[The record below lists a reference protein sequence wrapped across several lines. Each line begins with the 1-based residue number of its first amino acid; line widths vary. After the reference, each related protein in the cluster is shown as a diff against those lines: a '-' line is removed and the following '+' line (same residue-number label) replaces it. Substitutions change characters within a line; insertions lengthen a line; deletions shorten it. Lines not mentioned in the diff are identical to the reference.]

1 MDKTRAGKGCGSCKA
16 LVCQIVE
23 WAAGGAVEE
32 DPSAHYYVPGIPMD
46 KPALMAAIRE
56 QGPALGRRRSSP
68 RSPRRAPRTRSPR
81 WAWPRC

>member
-16 LVCQIVE
+16 LVAQLVE

-46 KPALMAAIRE
+46 KPTLMAAIRDR
-56 QGPALGRRRSSP
+56 GPALGRPRCSP
-68 RSPRRAPRTRSPR
+68 RWLPTAPRTPSPR